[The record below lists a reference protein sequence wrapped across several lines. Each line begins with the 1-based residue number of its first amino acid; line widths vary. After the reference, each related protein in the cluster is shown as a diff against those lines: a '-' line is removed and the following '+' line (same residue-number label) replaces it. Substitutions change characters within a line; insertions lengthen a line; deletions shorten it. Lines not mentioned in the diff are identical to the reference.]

1 MVCLKRSYHFKFFK
15 GCLLQKIYLVHSLI
29 YCLAPRHLLNCF
41 LQMKWFE
48 NTWNIDVIYSQH
60 PLLTTYYELIL
71 EFEAANYSKYLSRS
85 TIRGVFLNCFSTF
98 FKLFSGQRST
108 TPKLSSHFKE
118 SCSFW
123 GYSWVEPLID
133 CIFWLFLFYKY
144 RIVAS

>member
-85 TIRGVFLNCFSTF
+85 TIRGVFLNCFSAF

>member
-48 NTWNIDVIYSQH
+48 NTWNIDIIYSQH

-133 CIFWLFLFYKY
+133 CIF
-144 RIVAS
+144 